1 MINANKKMN
10 DTIQGKNVTGM
21 CESCT
26 HQEGCAM
33 THHGGA
39 NLYGCE
45 EHESMPVAGVSVDYR
60 EEMKVATAL
69 GLCAT
74 CEHKNQCAHKTTPGG
89 VWHCEEY
96 Q

>member
-1 MINANKKMN
+1 MISANKKMN
-10 DTIQGKNVTGM
+10 DTIQEKNVTGM
-21 CESCT
+21 CVSCS
-26 HQEGCAM
+26 HQEDCAM
-33 THHGGA
+33 THHGGT

-45 EHESMPVAGVSVDYR
+45 EYESMPVAGASVDYR
-60 EEMKVATAL
+60 EEMKVATVL